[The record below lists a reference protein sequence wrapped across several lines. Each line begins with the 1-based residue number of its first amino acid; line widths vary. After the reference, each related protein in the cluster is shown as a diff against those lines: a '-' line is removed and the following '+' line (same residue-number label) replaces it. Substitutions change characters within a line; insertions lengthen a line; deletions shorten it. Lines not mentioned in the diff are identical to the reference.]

1 MRFALTCVLLCLCFL
16 RVAAAVETGYAPV
29 DLAVL
34 TATASAPPSSY
45 ALTNYVGCV
54 AWYDPEIA
62 PPSTNGSVVTL
73 PDLAWYHFDLTN
85 ASATSTWP
93 IRKTAGLNS
102 YATLESNSKNLR
114 NAILAASQPVDVF
127 LVAALT
133 NRSITV
139 YSDAGTATGFQFL
152 KNSGNLQMNAGTT
165 FSVGDAAG
173 ITNAF
178 VVINLQYNGASSK
191 LLTNNVQRATGNAG
205 ANSLTGFTI
214 GAQYNFSFASSLEWA
229 TVAIFTNLSSG
240 DRTSVFSALT
250 NRYNIA
256 VQ

>member
-1 MRFALTCVLLCLCFL
+1 MKLTLLILICCSGILRAQPFADVTLSQP
-16 RVAAAVETGYAPV
+16 E
-29 DLAVL
+29 
-34 TATASAPPSSY
+34 ASSPASSY
-45 ALTNYVGCV
+45 ALTNYTGCV

-62 PPSTNGSVVTL
+62 PPATNGSVVTL

-93 IRKTAGLNS
+93 IRKSAGLNG

-139 YSDAGTATGFQFL
+139 FFDAGTSTSFNFL
-152 KNSGNLQMNAGTT
+152 KNGSNLQMASGTT
-165 FSVGDAAG
+165 FSIGDAAG
-173 ITNAF
+173 LTNTF
-178 VVINLQYNGASSK
+178 VVFNVQFNGASSK
-191 LLTNNVQRATGNAG
+191 MLTNNVQRATGNAG
-205 ANSLTGFTI
+205 AISLTGFTI
-214 GAQYNFSFASSLEWA
+214 GALYNFSFASSLEWA
-229 TVAIFTNLSSG
+229 TVAIFTNISSG